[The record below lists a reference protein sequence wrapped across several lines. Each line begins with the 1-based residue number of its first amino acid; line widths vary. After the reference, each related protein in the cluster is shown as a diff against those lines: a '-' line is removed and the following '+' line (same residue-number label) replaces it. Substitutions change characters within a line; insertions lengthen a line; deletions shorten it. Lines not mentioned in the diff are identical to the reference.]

1 MAKKK
6 AEEKFTVRFTV
17 KSSSND
23 SLSGMIQT
31 EDQDE
36 SEKRVLLDNSGV
48 AEVELA
54 AGQYTF
60 VWAVKMTPI
69 QRHRYSIKAEHVPEA
84 GDPVE
89 LRKRPTEQTTTE
101 GEDVG
106 FDDFTL

>member
-6 AEEKFTVRFTV
+6 DDERFTVRFTV
-17 KSSSND
+17 KCTTND
-23 SLSGMIQT
+23 ALSGMIQT
-31 EDQDE
+31 EDRDE
-36 SEKRVLLDNSGV
+36 KERRVLLGGSGV

-54 AGQYTF
+54 KGKYVF

-69 QRHRYSIKAEHVPEA
+69 RRHRYSVKVERVPDA
-84 GDPVE
+84 GDPEE
-89 LRKRPTEQTTTE
+89 LRKRPAEQTTTE